1 MKTPVICSQYRI
13 TGHKQ
18 RPVSLGTTGAAL
30 LEAAD
35 TVVSKP
41 TGANNISIVIERR
54 DETFVKVP
62 LGLGRLLNPLFR

>member
-1 MKTPVICSQYRI
+1 MKTPVISAQYKI
-13 TGHKQ
+13 IGHK
-18 RPVSLGTTGAAL
+18 RRRVSLRTSEAAL

-35 TVVSKP
+35 TVVFKP

>member
-18 RPVSLGTTGAAL
+18 RPVSLGTTAAL
-30 LEAAD
+30 VEAAD
-35 TVVSKP
+35 TVVFKP